1 MNPKKLESIKN
12 WAVPNNPTE
21 IQKFLGFTGYY
32 RYFVPNYS
40 QIA

>member
-12 WAVPNNPTE
+12 QAIPSNPTE
-21 IQKFLGFTGYY
+21 IRKFLEFTGYY